1 MTRPKRLPALLA
13 AAALIAGGTGVVLA
27 VAPANA
33 DPSPPPVAAP
43 AAVQAQAQAQA
54 PNTRPQ
60 NQGQARG
67 TTVVTFDAGAIQV
80 LGAFSPSAIRP
91 GSLSQAADDAPV
103 VSSFPIVGNPA
114 SGAIRHVGG
123 LTFTDG
129 PNTVTLLNYTISGT
143 TLTAQAFVNGDP
155 VGQIDFLTLSPTTAV
170 TPCDAAADLTLSA
183 PAGFALA
190 SAFGIADLTG
200 ATIGTAC
207 VDLR

>member
-1 MTRPKRLPALLA
+1 MSRPKRLPALLA

-43 AAVQAQAQAQA
+43 AAVQAQAPAQN
-54 PNTRPQ
+54 PRPQ

-91 GSLSQAADDAPV
+91 GSLAQPADDAPV

-155 VGQIDFLTLSPTTAV
+155 VGQIDFLTLSPTTAG
-170 TPCDAAADLTLSA
+170 TPCDAAADLTLAA

-200 ATIGTAC
+200 ATIGSAC